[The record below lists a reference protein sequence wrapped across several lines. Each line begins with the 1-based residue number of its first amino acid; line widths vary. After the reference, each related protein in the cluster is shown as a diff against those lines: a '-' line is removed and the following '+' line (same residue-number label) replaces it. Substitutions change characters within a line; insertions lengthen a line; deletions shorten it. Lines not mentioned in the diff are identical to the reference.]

1 MPRARSSL
9 MCLRL
14 RGWLFDELPNA
25 SYSALTLTPSAAL
38 AARISNRSMAME
50 SFLKLKY
57 SRWTEWRACLMAAN
71 KSSNFCCPVIR
82 SVTLLPAVNTSPSRR
97 RSMARRLSDGR
108 PLSSSTSVPPA
119 ACAWDATV
127 NSSSMSRMTA
137 IIFSCI
143 LFITSSLTFSP
154 PQCPAGGYRLS
165 GVQTGW
171 RGWSFHSVLTWISRC
186 GKGISILFSLRVL

>member
-1 MPRARSSL
+1 MPPVYAICPSMTTIFLWSRPKIWFIHGKRIGSNSCMSMPRARSSL

-108 PLSSSTSVPPA
+108 PLPSSTSVPPA
-119 ACAWDATV
+119 ACA
-127 NSSSMSRMTA
+127 
-137 IIFSCI
+137 
-143 LFITSSLTFSP
+143 
-154 PQCPAGGYRLS
+154 
-165 GVQTGW
+165 
-171 RGWSFHSVLTWISRC
+171 
-186 GKGISILFSLRVL
+186 